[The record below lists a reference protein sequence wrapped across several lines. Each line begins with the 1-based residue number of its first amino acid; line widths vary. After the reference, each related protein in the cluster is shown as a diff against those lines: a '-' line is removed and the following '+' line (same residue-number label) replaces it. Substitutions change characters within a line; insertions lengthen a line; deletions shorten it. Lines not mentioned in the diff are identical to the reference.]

1 MKKTDKNL
9 LLLQSLFITCVV
21 VSPVVSSKL
30 ISLGFSIHSVAALIP
45 GSAMIYAVIFLI
57 SNIISEMWGSK
68 QSTSISIC
76 GFVCQIVSSCLFML
90 VQVLPAN
97 DVDVQNA
104 YRMILGSN
112 IVFTLSGIFTYIL
125 SQSSNILLYNALK
138 KNPAVANL
146 ISTSISHLVDTVF
159 FIGLSYGVCLGG
171 FFEANTR
178 IQILVM
184 ILCQYAVRILLT
196 VVETPIFKLLVRKS
210 KLKV

>member
-9 LLLQSLFITCVV
+9 LLLQSLFITCVI

-30 ISLGFSIHSVAALIP
+30 IALGFSIHSVSALIP

-68 QSTSISIC
+68 RSTSISIC

-90 VQVLPAN
+90 VQVLPTN
-97 DVDVQNA
+97 DLDVQNA

-112 IVFTLSGIFTYIL
+112 IVFTLSGIFTYVL

-138 KNPAVANL
+138 RNPSAANL
-146 ISTSISHLVDTVF
+146 ISTSVSHLVDTVF

-171 FFEANTR
+171 FFSADTR
-178 IQILVM
+178 LQIFVM
-184 ILCQYAVRILLT
+184 ILCQYVVRILFT

-210 KLKV
+210 KIDT